1 MNPSALRTVP
11 AVGAACLAL
20 LLPAAARAA
29 DGGGA
34 PGPARPPV
42 PTARAYDRDGRELT
56 SVRPVLDYCKSE
68 PGGCRFA
75 LDRAVL
81 PLQFF
86 STVKSFGNAVINC
99 TQSDITVD
107 RRVDLQTG
115 SQDNLGGEITGS
127 VALEGQVN
135 VSGEVSAGVSGE
147 GGITFKTPN
156 MKYGPMSETTA
167 KGGAQGSGKIGAS
180 LSAKAAFQAAFKAQY
195 QHTWTASHTES
206 TTYHMTVKRGDAL
219 VFAASAAMQRIAGT
233 LTTDRGQVVRNVV
246 VESPS
251 TVNTSSF
258 IASTTTMPGTTCDRL
273 RPSGSTAATAP

>member
-1 MNPSALRTVP
+1 MSAPTLRTVL
-11 AVGAACLAL
+11 AAGSAALAL
-20 LLPAAARAA
+20 VLPATASAA
-29 DGGGA
+29 GGDPA
-34 PGPARPPV
+34 SGPAQPPV
-42 PTARAYDRDGRELT
+42 PTARAYDRDGREMR
-56 SVRPVLDYCKSE
+56 SVKPVLDYCRSQ

-75 LDRAVL
+75 LDDKIL

-86 STVKSFGNAVINC
+86 STVRSFGNAVINC

-107 RRVDLQTG
+107 RKVDLETG

-156 MKYGPMSETTA
+156 MKDGPMSETNA
-167 KGGAQGSGKIGAS
+167 KGGAQGSGKLGAS

-195 QHTWTASHTES
+195 QHTWTARHTES
-206 TTYHMTVKRGDAL
+206 TAYHMTVKQGDAL

-233 LTTDRGQVVRNVV
+233 LTTDRGQVVRNIV

-258 IASTTTMPGTTCDRL
+258 IASTTTMPGSTCDRL
-273 RPSGSTAATAP
+273 RPSGNTAVTP